1 MGSAGWTRLSCRPG
15 WWGLSR
21 KVRYAERAC
30 CRTASGSDARSSRTA
45 VWSWTSKAL
54 GIEVLGF
61 AASVFRQ
68 SLARELFELRRRG
81 LKELGPAGLGMELG
95 EKPLGQGVLLL
106 AELHSDRKS
115 TRLNSSHGYISYA
128 V

>member
-1 MGSAGWTRLSCRPG
+1 MGSAGWTRLNCRPG
-15 WWGLSR
+15 WC
-21 KVRYAERAC
+21 ERCDTRNVPAAGPP
-30 CRTASGSDARSSRTA
+30 RAATRDPRETA

-95 EKPLGQGVLLL
+95 EKPLGRSEEHTSELQSLAYLVCRLL
-106 AELHSDRKS
+106 
-115 TRLNSSHGYISYA
+115 
-128 V
+128 